1 MPSRSSRTTAVPGF
15 SGVCNE
21 MHTITHLLE
30 PMRYCYFS
38 WESPC
43 QSARAPA
50 RCNSLWHLALGKSI
64 MATQNLPRQGSG
76 FPSVRRLKLTP
87 ERAARV
93 RDAYRRYFV
102 NAEPARHLQLVG
114 PDGVAEDIPIEIY
127 AVLREVFQHLKD
139 GQAISLIPDDT
150 LLTTQQAAE
159 ILNISRP
166 YLYRL
171 LDADEIPFVRV
182 GTHRKLRLADVE
194 ALRERRRNESRKALN
209 AIAALNQE
217 CDDYGENYGETTRE

>member
-1 MPSRSSRTTAVPGF
+1 
-15 SGVCNE
+15 
-21 MHTITHLLE
+21 
-30 PMRYCYFS
+30 
-38 WESPC
+38 
-43 QSARAPA
+43 
-50 RCNSLWHLALGKSI
+50 

-76 FPSVRRLKLTP
+76 FPSVRRLELTP

-166 YLYRL
+166 YLYKL

-209 AIAALNQE
+209 AIAALNEE
-217 CDDYGENYGETTRE
+217 CDDYGDNYGETTRE